1 MISSLILAW
10 ILSIENWKMAKEIK
24 TTIKDLWTQTGKW
37 LRARKLFNSGNSRP
51 QVDDEGL
58 ISQDTESTQTVDAQG
73 VPPTQQSDNIVVK
86 AVPQIDRNESIEK
99 LQQGFSKLAEQ
110 LGEINEH
117 LGRQVTQHEELIG
130 RIEQLPSL
138 LESFPSVVDSQKKIT
153 EQLIEQ
159 LKSAAAKNHQ
169 FLDAVEKIPNETAR
183 QTDALVDIDHQ
194 LAAAADTDVQMTE
207 SFNKFIQTLD
217 KLNQSTLGQTDSI
230 MQMSRT
236 FSTSD
241 RYLKYIVSRQ
251 NKRFIWVF
259 IISLC
264 VCTVVIL
271 ILAGIILYLK
281 R

>member
-1 MISSLILAW
+1 
-10 ILSIENWKMAKEIK
+10 MAKEIK
-24 TTIKDLWTQTGKW
+24 MTIKDLWARMGKW
-37 LRARKLFNSGNSRP
+37 LRSHKLFSSGNSRP
-51 QVDDEGL
+51 EVDDEGL
-58 ISQDTESTQTVDAQG
+58 ISQGTESAQNTDAQAG
-73 VPPTQQSDNIVVK
+73 PPGQQSDNLVVK
-86 AVPQIDRNESIEK
+86 AVPQIDKQESLEK
-99 LQQGFSKLAEQ
+99 LQQGFGKLAEQ

-130 RIEQLPSL
+130 RIEQLPRL
-138 LESFPSVVDSQKKIT
+138 IESFPSVVESQKHLT

-159 LKSAAAKNHQ
+159 LKAAAAKNHQ
-169 FLDAVEKIPNETAR
+169 FLDAVEKIPNETAK

-207 SFNKFIQTLD
+207 SFNKFNQSLD

-236 FSTSD
+236 FATSD

-251 NKRFIWVF
+251 NKRFVWVF
-259 IISLC
+259 ITSLC
-264 VCTVVIL
+264 VCIIVIL

>member
-1 MISSLILAW
+1 MSKGIKIA
-10 ILSIENWKMAKEIK
+10 IKE
-24 TTIKDLWTQTGKW
+24 LWTQAGRW
-37 LRARKLFNSGNSRP
+37 LRNSKLFDSGNSRP
-51 QVDDEGL
+51 EVDDQGL
-58 ISQDTESTQTVDAQG
+58 ISQDTESTQTVDAQAESPG
-73 VPPTQQSDNIVVK
+73 RQSDSLVVQ
-86 AVPQIDRNESIEK
+86 AVPQFDKQESIEK
-99 LQQGFSKLAEQ
+99 LQQGLGKLAEQ

-130 RIEQLPSL
+130 RIEQLPKL
-138 LESFPSVVDSQKKIT
+138 IESFPSVVESQKHLT

-159 LKSAAAKNHQ
+159 LKTAAAKNEQ
-169 FLDAVEKIPNETAR
+169 FLDAVEKIPNETAK
-183 QTDALVDIDHQ
+183 QTDALVDINHQ

-207 SFNKFIQTLD
+207 SFNKFNQTMD

-236 FSTSD
+236 FATSD

-259 IISLC
+259 ITSLS
-264 VCTVVIL
+264 VCLIVIL
-271 ILAGIILYLK
+271 ILTGIILYIK

>member
-1 MISSLILAW
+1 MALPLMLTNIISIRDYKMNKEL
-10 ILSIENWKMAKEIK
+10 KMAM
-24 TTIKDLWTQTGKW
+24 KDLWLQTGKW
-37 LRARKLFNSGNSRP
+37 LKAQKLTGSGNSRP
-51 QVDDEGL
+51 EIDDDGL
-58 ISQDTESTQTVDAQG
+58 ISQDTESAQKDDTQG
-73 VPPTQQSDNIVVK
+73 GPPGKQQDNLVVK
-86 AVPQIDRNESIEK
+86 AVPQIDKQESIEK

-110 LGEINEH
+110 LGGINEH

-130 RIEQLPSL
+130 RIEQLPKL
-138 LESFPSVVDSQKKIT
+138 LESFPSVVESQKHLT

-159 LKSAAAKNHQ
+159 LKSAAAKNQQ
-169 FLDAVEKIPNETAR
+169 FIDSVEKIPNETAK

-207 SFNKFIQTLD
+207 SFNKFNQTLD

-251 NKRFIWVF
+251 NKRFVWVF
-259 IISLC
+259 ITSLS
-264 VCTVVIL
+264 VCIAVIL

>member
-1 MISSLILAW
+1 
-10 ILSIENWKMAKEIK
+10 MAKEVK
-24 TTIKDLWTQTGKW
+24 MAIKDLWAQTNKW
-37 LRARKLFNSGNSRP
+37 LRSQKLFSSGNSRP
-51 QVDDEGL
+51 EVDDEGL
-58 ISQDTESTQTVDAQG
+58 ISQDTETTQAADAQAESNA
-73 VPPTQQSDNIVVK
+73 QQSDNLVVQ
-86 AVPQIDRNESIEK
+86 AVPQIDKNESIEK
-99 LQQGFSKLAEQ
+99 LQQGIGKLAEQ

-130 RIEQLPSL
+130 RIEQLPRL
-138 LESFPSVVDSQKKIT
+138 VESFPSVVESQKHLT

-169 FLDAVEKIPNETAR
+169 FLEAVEKIPNETAK

-207 SFNKFIQTLD
+207 SFNKFNQTLD

-251 NKRFIWVF
+251 NKRFVWVF
-259 IISLC
+259 IISIC
-264 VCTVVIL
+264 VCVVVIL

>member
-1 MISSLILAW
+1 
-10 ILSIENWKMAKEIK
+10 MA
-24 TTIKDLWTQTGKW
+24 IKDLWAQTNKW
-37 LRARKLFNSGNSRP
+37 LRAHKLFSSGNSRP
-51 QVDDEGL
+51 EVDDEGL
-58 ISQDTESTQTVDAQG
+58 ISQETENAKPADAPG
-73 VPPTQQSDNIVVK
+73 SSVAQQSDNLVVQ
-86 AVPQIDRNESIEK
+86 AVPQIDKNESIEK
-99 LQQGFSKLAEQ
+99 LQQGFGKLAGQ

-130 RIEQLPSL
+130 RIEQLPRL
-138 LESFPSVVDSQKKIT
+138 LESFPSVVESQKHLT

-159 LKSAAAKNHQ
+159 LKSAAAKNQQ
-169 FLDAVEKIPNETAR
+169 FLDAVEKIPNETAK

-207 SFNKFIQTLD
+207 SFNKFNQTLD

>member
-1 MISSLILAW
+1 MSKQL
-10 ILSIENWKMAKEIK
+10 K
-24 TTIKDLWTQTGKW
+24 TTIKDLWAQTNKW
-37 LRARKLFNSGNSRP
+37 LRSHKLTGSGNSRP
-51 QVDDEGL
+51 DIDDEGL
-58 ISQDTESTQTVDAQG
+58 ISQDTESPRQTDAQD
-73 VPPTQQSDNIVVK
+73 VPPAQQSDSLVVQ

-130 RIEQLPSL
+130 RIEQLPRL
-138 LESFPSVVDSQKKIT
+138 LESFPSVVESQKKIT

-159 LKSAAAKNHQ
+159 LKSAAAKNQQ
-169 FLDAVEKIPNETAR
+169 FLDAVEKIPNETAK

-207 SFNKFIQTLD
+207 SFNKFNQTLD

-259 IISLC
+259 MISLS
-264 VCTVVIL
+264 VCIVVIL

>member
-1 MISSLILAW
+1 MSKGLKIA
-10 ILSIENWKMAKEIK
+10 
-24 TTIKDLWTQTGKW
+24 IKDFWIQTGKW
-37 LRARKLFNSGNSRP
+37 LRSRKLFSSGNSRP
-51 QVDDEGL
+51 DVDDEGL
-58 ISQDTESTQTVDAQG
+58 ISQDTESTQAADAQAE
-73 VPPTQQSDNIVVK
+73 PSAQQSDNIVVQ
-86 AVPQIDRNESIEK
+86 AVPQIDKNESIEK
-99 LQQGFSKLAEQ
+99 LQQGVGKLAEQ

-130 RIEQLPSL
+130 RIEQIPKLI
-138 LESFPSVVDSQKKIT
+138 ESFPSVVENQKHLT

-159 LKSAAAKNHQ
+159 LKAAAVKNEQ
-169 FLDAVEKIPNETAR
+169 FLDAVQKIPNETAK

-194 LAAAADTDVQMTE
+194 LAAAADTDVQMAE
-207 SFNKFIQTLD
+207 SFNKFNQTLD

-236 FSTSD
+236 FATSD

-259 IISLC
+259 ITSISICLA
-264 VCTVVIL
+264 VIL
-271 ILAGIILYLK
+271 ILVGIILYIK